1 MHTPLTG
8 TRPRPPLTPRTPG
21 SVARSPSKRDLK
33 TQKKLSRRV
42 SSLELKLASAKKE
55 LASVLG
61 GDVCFPAVP
70 PLPPPFADCGDDEE
84 TVGLRG
90 GEAEAGTRDGE
101 RSSSPPQANN
111 LMSDDALPHSPSRGE
126 PQSAALPREIAKRRR
141 TARKRVDDDA
151 EAEFLSQPAFS
162 DVEMSAFSP
171 EREEKENIAH
181 NSHADATEKPTKK
194 AKKVRKSKSR
204 NRLVRK
210 SSRSSVLGNEEK
222 EERVVVV
229 KPGGAVPPVP
239 VVPDGVVGKKVVV
252 VGGEGEEDDGYGG
265 FGHEMF

>member
-1 MHTPLTG
+1 M
-8 TRPRPPLTPRTPG
+8 
-21 SVARSPSKRDLK
+21 
-33 TQKKLSRRV
+33 

-70 PLPPPFADCGDDEE
+70 PLPPAFAACGDDEEE

-90 GEAEAGTRDGE
+90 GDAEAGARDGEE

-151 EAEFLSQPAFS
+151 DAEFLSQPTLS
-162 DVEMSAFSP
+162 DADTSAFSP
-171 EREEKENIAH
+171 QRDEKENTTH
-181 NSHADATEKPTKK
+181 KPHADATEKPPAK
-194 AKKVRKSKSR
+194 AKKARKSKSR

-210 SSRSSVLGNEEK
+210 SSRNSVLDNEEK

-239 VVPDGVVGKKVVV
+239 VVPDGIRGKKVAVQ
-252 VGGEGEEDDGYGG
+252 GDDGYGG
-265 FGHEMF
+265 LGHEMF